1 MRTHLRRKLTIQF
14 VLLFVLLYFSGGAF
28 ALVLFANQ
36 MDASLDGELHEL
48 VNETM
53 PSMDFTSGLPSLKN
67 WASRAQ
73 ARHDKLLCTVQVFD
87 RERRILEEFGP
98 AGNPSLDIGSLP
110 VIAPSAEPF
119 TNVRSYFVEI
129 HDGARL
135 IGYLQVQVSMKQRD
149 EALKE
154 IVLTMVALTPFLALA
169 VAICGSW
176 FAGNAVKPV
185 EDTLS
190 LLRQFVAD
198 AAHEINTPITVI
210 EASLQTL
217 SAELGEEEA
226 AASRHVL
233 QIIERATGRMKALG
247 RSLILLS
254 RMESSD
260 YKLPVEKLS
269 LASIVDPVYEEC
281 EQLARVKGVLMHREK
296 APSVSLMGNR
306 ESLERMVLNLL
317 SNAVNYTEAGGNVYL
332 KFTVSDHDFQIIV
345 QDEGVGIPPESIDK
359 VFERF
364 YRVDRSRS
372 REAGGF
378 GIGLS
383 LVKAIVERHQGTIEL
398 TSEVGKGSCFS
409 VKLNAS

>member
-28 ALVLFANQ
+28 ALLLFANQ

-48 VNETM
+48 ANETL
-53 PSMDFTSGLPSLKN
+53 PSLDFASGSPSLKN

-87 RERRILEEFGP
+87 RTRKLLEEFGP
-98 AGNPSLDIGSLP
+98 TGNSSLDIGTQP
-110 VIAPSAEPF
+110 VFSPGGGT
-119 TNVRSYFVEI
+119 TNVRSYYLEI
-129 HDGARL
+129 IDAGAL
-135 IGYLQVQVSMKQRD
+135 IGFLQVQVSMKQRD

-154 IVLTMVALTPFLALA
+154 IIMTMVALTPFLALA

-176 FAGNAVKPV
+176 FAGNAVRPV

-217 SAELGEEEA
+217 SADMSEEDESA
-226 AASRHVL
+226 NRHVL

-260 YKLPVEKLS
+260 YKLPVERLT
-269 LASIVDPVYEEC
+269 LASIVEPVYEEC
-281 EQLARVKGVLMHREK
+281 QQLAKAKGVTLHCQ
-296 APSVSLMGNR
+296 PVPPVSLMGSR
-306 ESLERMVLNLL
+306 ESLERMLLNLL

-332 KFTVSDHDFQIIV
+332 KFTTSEADFRIIV
-345 QDEGVGIPPESIDK
+345 QDEGIGIPEESIGK

-383 LVKAIVERHQGTIEL
+383 LVKAIVQRHQGEIEL

-409 VKLNAS
+409 VRLNSI